1 MEKVEKRILVVDDDD
16 AIRSLLVTV
25 LRRRGFGAD
34 TARDGAEALACL
46 DRCSYSLML
55 LDFMMPRPSGPE
67 VLRHLSTREPSS
79 RPIVIVLTAG
89 NDPRDLDP
97 STVSATIRKPF
108 DIEVLIE
115 TIVACLNAVDGKT
128 QLESC
133 RAPLDS
139 EGSGGRVH

>member
-25 LRRRGFGAD
+25 LRRRGFDAD
-34 TARDGAEALACL
+34 TARDGTEALACL

-55 LDFMMPRPSGPE
+55 LDFMMPRLSGSE
-67 VLRHLSTREPSS
+67 VLQHLSTREPSS
-79 RPIVIVLTAG
+79 RPFVIVLTAG

-97 STVSATIRKPF
+97 AIVSATIRKPF
-108 DIEVLIE
+108 DIEILIE
-115 TIVACLNAVDGKT
+115 TIVACLKAVDGKP

-133 RAPLDS
+133 RVPLDS
-139 EGSGGRVH
+139 VNSRGRVH